1 MAQIDDGW
9 RGTRN
14 HGVVRGEFD
23 IAARVDADRV
33 FNDIDKSCRGSHMGY
48 GED

>member
-14 HGVVRGEFD
+14 HRVVGGEFD
-23 IAARVDADRV
+23 AAPRVDTDGV
-33 FNDIDKSCRGSHMGY
+33 FNDIDESCRGSHMGY
-48 GED
+48 RHD

>member
-33 FNDIDKSCRGSHMGY
+33 FDDIDESGGWRYMGY